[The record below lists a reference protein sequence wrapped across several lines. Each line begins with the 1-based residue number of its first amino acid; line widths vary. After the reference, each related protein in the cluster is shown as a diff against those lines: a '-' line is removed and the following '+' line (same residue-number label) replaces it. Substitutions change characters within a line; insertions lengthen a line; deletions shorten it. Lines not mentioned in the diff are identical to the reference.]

1 MAHDWNAATY
11 DQVANDLTR
20 WGGNVV
26 SWLTLRGDERVLDA
40 GCGSG
45 RVTAQLLERLPH
57 GYVVALDGSAHMLGE
72 AGRRLASEADR
83 VELIQADLR
92 QPLTLDQPVDAILS
106 TATFHW
112 LPDHAALYRNLAAV
126 LKPGGQLAA
135 QYGGVGNVA
144 RIRRAIDA
152 AWPAD
157 DPWPGPWNF
166 TSPEQAR
173 GYLADAGFVN
183 VEAWLKDEPIPF
195 AERSAMETYLETVV
209 LGAHLERLP
218 PEQRKAFVQCVAAG
232 IDPPVLDYVR
242 LNVVARRG
250 QARAKSAKLSDGVSG

>member
-1 MAHDWNAATY
+1 MAHDWNAASY
-11 DQVANDLTR
+11 DRVANDLTR

-45 RVTAQLLERLPH
+45 RVTAQLLERLPN
-57 GYVVALDGSAHMLGE
+57 GYVVALDGSADMLTE
-72 AGRRLASEADR
+72 ARRRLARAVAEQR
-83 VELIQADLR
+83 LELIQADLR
-92 QPLTLDQPVDAILS
+92 APLRLDQPVDAILS

-112 LPDHAALYRNLAAV
+112 LPDHAALYRHLAAV

-144 RIRRAIDA
+144 RVRAAIQA
-152 AWPAD
+152 AWPLD
-157 DPWPGPWNF
+157 DGWGGPWNF
-166 TSPEQAR
+166 STPEEAR
-173 GYLADAGFVN
+173 GYLAEAGFVE

-195 AERSAMETYLETVV
+195 DEHAAMETYLETVV

-218 PEQRKAFVQCVAAG
+218 AERRHAFVQRVAAG
-232 IDPPVLDYVR
+232 IEPPVLDYVR
-242 LNVVARRG
+242 LNVVARR
-250 QARAKSAKLSDGVSG
+250 R

>member
-11 DQVANDLTR
+11 DRVANDLTH

-26 SWLTLRGDERVLDA
+26 SWLELRGDERVLDA

-45 RVTAQLLERLPH
+45 RVTAQLLERLPDGH
-57 GYVVALDGSAHMLGE
+57 VVALDGSADMLAE
-72 AGRRLASEADR
+72 ARRRLAMAVAEHR

-92 QPLTLDQPVDAILS
+92 APLALDQPVDAILS

-112 LPDHAALYRNLAAV
+112 LPDHAALYRHLAAV

-135 QYGGVGNVA
+135 QYGGLGNVA
-144 RIRRAIDA
+144 RVRAAIDT
-152 AWPAD
+152 AWPVD
-157 DPWPGPWNF
+157 DGWPGPWNF
-166 TSPEQAR
+166 SSPEQAR
-173 GYLADAGFVN
+173 AYLAEAGFV
-183 VEAWLKDEPIPF
+183 EAEVWLKDEPIPF
-195 AERSAMETYLETVV
+195 DERVALETYLETVV

-218 PEQRKAFVQCVAAG
+218 EERRAEFVQRVAAG

-242 LNVVARRG
+242 LNVVARR
-250 QARAKSAKLSDGVSG
+250 R